1 LQHGGFKTPGMATRL
16 LFFAFALLAASPAL
30 ANSAAQVPEGSNLTL
45 FALGIAGV
53 LIGRRAS
60 TRHKP
65 D

>member
-1 LQHGGFKTPGMATRL
+1 MVARFLV
-16 LFFAFALLAASPAL
+16 ALAAVQMASPAM
-30 ANSAAQVPEGSNLTL
+30 AAGGAALPEGSNLTL

-60 TRHKP
+60 MGRKR

>member
-1 LQHGGFKTPGMATRL
+1 MVARILV
-16 LFFAFALLAASPAL
+16 AFAAVQMASPAF
-30 ANSAAQVPEGSNLTL
+30 ADGGGAQLPEGSNLTL

-60 TRHKP
+60 MGRKR

>member
-1 LQHGGFKTPGMATRL
+1 MVACTA
-16 LFFAFALLAASPAL
+16 FALWALLAASPACASGGTAL
-30 ANSAAQVPEGSNLTL
+30 PEGSNLTL

-60 TRHKP
+60 MGRKR

>member
-1 LQHGGFKTPGMATRL
+1 MVARILVTLTALQI
-16 LFFAFALLAASPAL
+16 ASPAF
-30 ANSAAQVPEGSNLTL
+30 ADGGAQLPEGSNLTL

-60 TRHKP
+60 MGRKR

>member
-1 LQHGGFKTPGMATRL
+1 MVARIL
-16 LFFAFALLAASPAL
+16 LALPALLTGVPAWAGETAA
-30 ANSAAQVPEGSNLTL
+30 VPEGSNLTL

-60 TRHKP
+60 ARRKR

>member
-1 LQHGGFKTPGMATRL
+1 MVARL
-16 LFFAFALLAASPAL
+16 LVLLPALLLASPAL
-30 ANSAAQVPEGSNLTL
+30 ADGGAALPEGSNLTL

-60 TRHKP
+60 MGRKR

>member
-1 LQHGGFKTPGMATRL
+1 MVVRILAGLVALQMAAP
-16 LFFAFALLAASPAL
+16 AFADGGTPL
-30 ANSAAQVPEGSNLTL
+30 PEGSNLTL

-60 TRHKP
+60 MGGKR

>member
-1 LQHGGFKTPGMATRL
+1 MVARILVALVALQMAAP
-16 LFFAFALLAASPAL
+16 AFADGGTAL
-30 ANSAAQVPEGSNLTL
+30 PEGSNLTL

-60 TRHKP
+60 MGRKR